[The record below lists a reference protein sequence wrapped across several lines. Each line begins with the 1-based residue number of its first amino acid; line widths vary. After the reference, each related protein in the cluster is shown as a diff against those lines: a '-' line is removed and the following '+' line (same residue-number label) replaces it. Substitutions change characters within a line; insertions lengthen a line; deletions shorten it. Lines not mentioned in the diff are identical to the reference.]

1 MKLDIGEKK
10 KIETKEKA
18 VLNQFFPRNCVALMC
33 VLTGV
38 LALSVSK
45 RNVKYV
51 LRMQVSCPQ
60 KKVG

>member
-1 MKLDIGEKK
+1 MRRQGQNEARHRRKK

-38 LALSVSK
+38 LALSESK

-51 LRMQVSCPQ
+51 LRM
-60 KKVG
+60 